1 MPPLRR
7 TAELQVAV
15 PIEQHPHVAQRVD
28 WLRAAEPQPAEPTS
42 GTETATPAAQATTPP
57 PGQRSE
63 NLSALQ
69 PNVTVY
75 VEGPTRTT
83 TDAVSAGGTSD
94 FEITVHV
101 TNDGETDL
109 AIDQL
114 AARFEVWSETDERT
128 PCTLR
133 EEDDA
138 PDEAEEDDS
147 TSWEVTATCTFPT
160 GGRYQVNSYVA
171 FEGEAFAGDFDIERY
186 YAGTTEVVIGE

>member
-1 MPPLRR
+1 MTFRIPVIALVFALACGGGEP
-7 TAELQVAV
+7 AE
-15 PIEQHPHVAQRVD
+15 
-28 WLRAAEPQPAEPTS
+28 EPQPAEPTS